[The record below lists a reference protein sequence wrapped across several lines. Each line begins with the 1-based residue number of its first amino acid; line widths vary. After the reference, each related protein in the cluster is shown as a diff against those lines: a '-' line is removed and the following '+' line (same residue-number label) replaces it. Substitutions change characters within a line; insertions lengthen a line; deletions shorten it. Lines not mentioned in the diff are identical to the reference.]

1 MAARIDGNVMVVR
14 INKTSISSVKKAIKE
29 IRSLRLP
36 LLGTIDNKVYLLL
49 MTRVLANLTY

>member
-1 MAARIDGNVMVVR
+1 MVVW

-36 LLGTIDNKVYLLL
+36 LLGTINNQVYLLL

>member
-1 MAARIDGNVMVVR
+1 MVVW

-29 IRSLRLP
+29 IKSLRLP
-36 LLGTIDNKVYLLL
+36 FLGTINNQVYLLL

>member
-1 MAARIDGNVMVVR
+1 MIARIDGNIMVVW

-36 LLGTIDNKVYLLL
+36 LSGTINNQVYLLL